1 MVQQLDHPGFHIV
14 GKKGLQLLVQALF
27 RGLQQEPFP
36 IQNIFQTWNNTEGQV
51 SVQASLMSVAIKM
64 FLGSRLAQENIDFGE
79 HGQSLLS

>member
-36 IQNIFQTWNNTEGQV
+36 IQNIYQTWNNTEGQV
-51 SVQASLMSVAIKM
+51 SVQSFLMSVAIKM
-64 FLGSRLAQENIDFGE
+64 FLGSRLAQENIDLGE
-79 HGQSLLS
+79 HGHF